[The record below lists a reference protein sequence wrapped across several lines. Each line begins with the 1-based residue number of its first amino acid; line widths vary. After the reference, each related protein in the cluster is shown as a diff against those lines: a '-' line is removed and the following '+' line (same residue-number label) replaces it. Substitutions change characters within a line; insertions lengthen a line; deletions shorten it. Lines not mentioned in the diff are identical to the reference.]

1 MLWIDNAAFSSNYCS
16 YLLYIF
22 LQLGKIKVTAKWGL
36 KIVRIHIQNSA
47 IIMTNGIRKVRQGV
61 DIFDK
66 RILDSCKFI
75 SDSTLRI
82 WPSLPEYFIDFFYV
96 KMDPMSGCD
105 IRLVFTLPL
114 RDRTLQYKKCV
125 CASEISIFT
134 LKFFEPDRLI
144 EIHNSFFGNPGRCFM
159 YNI

>member
-47 IIMTNGIRKVRQGV
+47 IIMTNGIRKVWQGV
-61 DIFDK
+61 DIFEK

-82 WPSLPEYFIDFFYV
+82 WSRLPEYFIDFFMWKWIPCQAVTSVLCLFYHPETV
-96 KMDPMSGCD
+96 HCSTKNAYTS
-105 IRLVFTLPL
+105 LSF
-114 RDRTLQYKKCV
+114 
-125 CASEISIFT
+125 IFT
-134 LKFFEPDRLI
+134 L
-144 EIHNSFFGNPGRCFM
+144 
-159 YNI
+159 